1 MGLGTHSA
9 IPERASVTVYTNADA
24 QGGRNNALAMTEQS
38 RAVTIRDV
46 ARLAGVSVATVSRVH
61 RGSAPVADPT
71 RERVESAIA
80 ELGYTPS
87 HLGRSLAERR
97 HAALGIVFPDLS
109 GPYFAEVIRG
119 FEAEAAT
126 TNQAVLVLSTHG
138 RVAPNEQVR
147 SLAGRVDGL
156 LILGRTVPDETIEDL
171 QASGTAVVLLA
182 RPAVAGADSVQAE
195 NRQSA
200 QALTE
205 HIIRHGHVR
214 LAFIGDPSSSPD
226 GMERWEG
233 FIGAHRVAGLPLPVG
248 AIPTPYREQEGY
260 QAASRLLVRE
270 DGATA
275 YICANDEIALG
286 AYAAIQETGLQ
297 VGRDIAVTGWD
308 DVPVARHVSP
318 PLTTVHQPMHELG
331 ALGARV
337 LADRIAG
344 EGMSGDRAP
353 LHEVLATRLVIRASC
368 GCGQAQGG
376 TTR

>member
-1 MGLGTHSA
+1 M
-9 IPERASVTVYTNADA
+9 E
-24 QGGRNNALAMTEQS
+24 QG

-46 ARLAGVSVATVSRVH
+46 ARRAGVSVATVSRVH

-71 RERVESAIA
+71 RKRVESAIA
-80 ELGYTPS
+80 ELRYTPS

-138 RVAPNEQVR
+138 REAAHAQVPA
-147 SLAGRVDGL
+147 LAGRVDGL
-156 LILGRTVPDETIEDL
+156 LILGRTVPDETIDDL
-171 QASGTAVVLLA
+171 EASGTAIVLLA
-182 RPAVAGADSVQAE
+182 RPAVGGADSLQAE

-205 HIIRHGHVR
+205 HLIGHGHVR
-214 LAFIGDPSSSPD
+214 LGFIGDPSSSPD
-226 GMERWEG
+226 GLERWDG
-233 FIGAHRVAGLPLPVG
+233 FVVAHRQAGLPEPAA

-260 QAASRLLVRE
+260 QAASQLLAR
-270 DGATA
+270 DGGPTA
-275 YICANDEIALG
+275 YFCANDEIALG

-297 VGRDIAVTGWD
+297 VGRDVAVTGWD

-331 ALGARV
+331 ALGARM

-344 EGMSGDRAP
+344 GSMSGHREP
-353 LHEVLATRLVIRASC
+353 LHEVLATWLVIRASC

-376 TTR
+376 TAR